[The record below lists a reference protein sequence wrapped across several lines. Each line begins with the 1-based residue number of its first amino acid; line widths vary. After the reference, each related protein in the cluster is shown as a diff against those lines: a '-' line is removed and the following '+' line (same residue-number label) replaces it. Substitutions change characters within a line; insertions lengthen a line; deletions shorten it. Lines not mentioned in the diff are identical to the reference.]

1 MTDDV
6 EFPAD
11 ESEEE
16 PGRVMGSYSGTLTLR
31 DPRSW
36 DVSRANRP
44 IEPPMLTVEA
54 IEKVIDEALTAAGF
68 AVKVSLVRT
77 DR

>member
-1 MTDDV
+1 MTDETPD
-6 EFPAD
+6 
-11 ESEEE
+11 E
-16 PGRVMGSYSGTLTLR
+16 PGRVMGSYSGRITLR

-44 IEPPMLTVEA
+44 IEPDMLTVAA

-68 AVKVSLVRT
+68 AVTVDLVRT
-77 DR
+77 DL